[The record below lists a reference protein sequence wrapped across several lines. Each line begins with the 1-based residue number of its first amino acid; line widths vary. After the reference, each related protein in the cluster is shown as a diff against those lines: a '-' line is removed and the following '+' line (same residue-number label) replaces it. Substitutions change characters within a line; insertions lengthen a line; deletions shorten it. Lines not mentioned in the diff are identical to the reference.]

1 MIILRKHRFAF
12 LLMSLSTIFVA
23 VMPLFLVAS
32 CTSLQQTPQEL
43 KARES
48 LRAMTRGGVLPGE
61 DAVARIE
68 NDYPRTT
75 AGSLA
80 KIVHARIKL
89 KNNDYAG
96 AASLLDSRA
105 FADYTTIGDYALWLR
120 GNALEQLSRRVE
132 ARAAYE
138 KLARDFPNSLRA
150 REALL
155 RVAQMQ
161 MQDGQAAAVPLTLKA
176 LTAMDN
182 PTALLLTAK
191 AYEQAA
197 DEARAVASYRR
208 IYYFA
213 PASAESAEA
222 ASAMIKRTVAPA
234 TVEEAIARA
243 EKLFAAKHYGE
254 AYDAYTIAFSSFP
267 SGATSTLQ
275 GHRVIAAANARK
287 FSEAAAALNA
297 SPGPTS
303 ESRAEAMFNLA
314 LAYGHAKQ
322 WAQARSTTDELHR
335 AFPNSPWATRA
346 FVQAGQA
353 AEDAR
358 DATDASYFYRAAVN
372 FYSGAAEVTPAQ
384 FYFAWQAHE
393 GK

>member
-1 MIILRKHRFAF
+1 MITLRKYRFSF
-12 LLMSLSTIFVA
+12 FLMSLSTIVA
-23 VMPLFLVAS
+23 IVAPLFLITS
-32 CTSLQQTPQEL
+32 CQSLQQTPQEI

-61 DAVARIE
+61 DAVVRIE
-68 NDYPRTT
+68 NDYPHTT
-75 AGSLA
+75 AGSLS

-105 FADYTTIGDYALWLR
+105 FADYTTIPDYTLWLR

-161 MQDGQAAAVPLTLKA
+161 MQDGQASAVPLTLKA
-176 LTAMDN
+176 LTTNDD
-182 PTALLLTAK
+182 PTALLLTAR
-191 AYEQAA
+191 AYEQGA
-197 DEARAVASYRR
+197 DEAKAVASYRR

-213 PASAESAEA
+213 PASTESAEA

-234 TVEEAIARA
+234 TIEEAIARA
-243 EKLFAAKHYGE
+243 EKLFAAKRYGE
-254 AYDAYTIAFSSFP
+254 AYDAYTTAFTSFP
-267 SGATSTLQ
+267 ASSTSTLQ

-314 LAYGHAKQ
+314 LAYG
-322 WAQARSTTDELHR
+322 R
-335 AFPNSPWATRA
+335 A
-346 FVQAGQA
+346 
-353 AEDAR
+353 
-358 DATDASYFYRAAVN
+358 
-372 FYSGAAEVTPAQ
+372 
-384 FYFAWQAHE
+384 
-393 GK
+393 

>member
-89 KNNDYAG
+89 KNTDYAG

-105 FADYTTIGDYALWLR
+105 FADYTTIPDYTLWLR

-161 MQDGQAAAVPLTLKA
+161 MQDGQAAAVPLTLKSLNSKDDSA
-176 LTAMDN
+176 
-182 PTALLLTAK
+182 ALLLTAK
-191 AYEQAA
+191 VYEQMG
-197 DEARAVASYRR
+197 DPSRALANYRR
-208 IYYFA
+208 IYFFA
-213 PASAESAEA
+213 PATEGAPEA
-222 ASAMIKRTVAPA
+222 ATAIARLGSSTAPA
-234 TVEEAIARA
+234 IAEEATARA
-243 EKLFAAKHYGE
+243 EKLFAAKHYG
-254 AYDAYTIAFSSFP
+254 
-267 SGATSTLQ
+267 
-275 GHRVIAAANARK
+275 
-287 FSEAAAALNA
+287 
-297 SPGPTS
+297 
-303 ESRAEAMFNLA
+303 
-314 LAYGHAKQ
+314 
-322 WAQARSTTDELHR
+322 
-335 AFPNSPWATRA
+335 
-346 FVQAGQA
+346 
-353 AEDAR
+353 
-358 DATDASYFYRAAVN
+358 
-372 FYSGAAEVTPAQ
+372 
-384 FYFAWQAHE
+384 
-393 GK
+393 

>member
-61 DAVARIE
+61 DAVVRIE

-89 KNNDYAG
+89 KNNDYSG

-105 FADYTTIGDYALWLR
+105 FTDYTTIGDYALWLR
-120 GNALEQLSRRVE
+120 GNSLEQLSRRVE

-150 REALL
+150 RDALL

-161 MQDGQAAAVPLTLKA
+161 MQDGQASAVPAELKNLSSSDDA
-176 LTAMDN
+176 AG
-182 PTALLLTAK
+182 LLLTAK
-191 AYEQAA
+191 AYEQNG
-197 DEARAVASYRR
+197 DSTRALAGYRR
-208 IYYFA
+208 IY
-213 PASAESAEA
+213 
-222 ASAMIKRTVAPA
+222 
-234 TVEEAIARA
+234 
-243 EKLFAAKHYGE
+243 
-254 AYDAYTIAFSSFP
+254 
-267 SGATSTLQ
+267 
-275 GHRVIAAANARK
+275 
-287 FSEAAAALNA
+287 
-297 SPGPTS
+297 
-303 ESRAEAMFNLA
+303 
-314 LAYGHAKQ
+314 
-322 WAQARSTTDELHR
+322 
-335 AFPNSPWATRA
+335 
-346 FVQAGQA
+346 
-353 AEDAR
+353 
-358 DATDASYFYRAAVN
+358 
-372 FYSGAAEVTPAQ
+372 
-384 FYFAWQAHE
+384 
-393 GK
+393 